1 MKAIEIFTRMA
12 IPAMWTAWI
21 LYWLI
26 AARSVKRTRWQ
37 EPITANA
44 LHGIPLLL
52 CLILLVTP
60 RWLPAMLSARV
71 VPPGPVLPLVGALSV
86 AGGLAFAVWA
96 RIELGDNWS
105 SRVVIK
111 EDHALVCGGPYRWVR
126 HPIYSGLLLA
136 VAGTALAIGE
146 WRGVLAL
153 GFAAIGILLR
163 VRSEEIQMALTFP
176 AYEKYRRQTPALI
189 PFVL

>member
-1 MKAIEIFTRMA
+1 MKAIEIFTRTA

-26 AARSVKRTRWQ
+26 AARSVKRTRWR
-37 EPITANA
+37 EPMTANA

-60 RWLPAMLSARV
+60 RPLPAMLSARV
-71 VPPGPVLPLVGALSV
+71 VLPGLFLPLVGILLV
-86 AGGLAFAVWA
+86 AAGLVFAVWA
-96 RIELGDNWS
+96 RIELGGNWS

-126 HPIYSGLLLA
+126 HPIYSGMLLA

-153 GFAAIGILLR
+153 SFAAIGILLR
-163 VRSEEIQMALTFP
+163 VRSEETQMARNFP
-176 AYEKYRRQTPALI
+176 AYEQYRRRTAALI